1 MNTALWIVQSVL
13 GFAFFA
19 AGAMK
24 LASSKDVLV
33 KKGQAWA
40 ADFSDTSVKL
50 IGLAE
55 ILGAIGLV
63 APRAT
68 GIATVL
74 TPIAAACLVILM
86 VGGAVVHV
94 RRKENPAPPIA
105 LGVLGALVAIGR
117 GGWS

>member
-1 MNTALWIVQSVL
+1 MNTALWIVQGVL

-24 LASSKDVLV
+24 LASSKDQLV

-40 ADFSDTSVKL
+40 ADFSDASVKL

-68 GIATVL
+68 GIATLL
-74 TPIAAACLVILM
+74 TPIAAACLVVLM
-86 VGGAVVHV
+86 AGGAVVHV
-94 RRKENPAPPIA
+94 RRKENPIPPIA

>member
-1 MNTALWIVQSVL
+1 

-68 GIATVL
+68 GVATVL

-86 VGGAVVHV
+86 AGGAVVHV